1 MEKPTC
7 VNCSRGC
14 GDFCILY
21 QRHVDD
27 TKDRTDC
34 RGYKQIGSGEADI
47 LFDSGT
53 PYLYASDNPKLQQ
66 NVKKGRL

>member
-7 VNCSRGC
+7 VNCTRGC

-27 TKDRTDC
+27 QKDRSDC
-34 RGYKQIGSGEADI
+34 RGHKYIGEGEPEV
-47 LFDSGT
+47 LFGQV
-53 PYLYASDNPKLQQ
+53 PYLYKPDNPKLEQ
-66 NVKKGRL
+66 NVKKRRL